1 MDKLKLLLKR
11 ISDFNED
18 RDWNKFHT
26 PSNLA
31 KSISIEAAELLEC
44 FQWDDERFN
53 RENVV
58 EELADIMNYCLQMT
72 QVLNVDIVDIIN
84 QKKSIPYNI
93 HQSTNL
99 NNSSLVP
106 LLLIIF
112 GIFYGFQ
119 SMSDNFSTK
128 LEKMDVIATM
138 THNDIRRE
146 SKEEVNTFITETKNE
161 MTKIIKEA
169 RNNIKAFWC

>member
-84 QKKSIPYNI
+84 QKMDVTEKKYP
-93 HQSTNL
+93 
-99 NNSSLVP
+99 VDKAK
-106 LLLIIF
+106 
-112 GIFYGFQ
+112 GV
-119 SMSDNFSTK
+119 STK
-128 LEKMDVIATM
+128 YNRL
-138 THNDIRRE
+138 
-146 SKEEVNTFITETKNE
+146 
-161 MTKIIKEA
+161 
-169 RNNIKAFWC
+169 